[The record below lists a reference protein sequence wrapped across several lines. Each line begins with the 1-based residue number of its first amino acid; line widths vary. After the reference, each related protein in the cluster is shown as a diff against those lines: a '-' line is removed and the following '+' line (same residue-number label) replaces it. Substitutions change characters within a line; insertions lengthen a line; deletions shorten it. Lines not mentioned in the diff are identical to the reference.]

1 MTEISELAGR
11 PVIIGGGA
19 AGLATALALAPE
31 PVVLLSKA
39 PLGEGT
45 SSAWAQGGMAA
56 TLGQDDEPQ
65 LHFEDTIAAGDGLC
79 QPEIVLAIVEA
90 APAAIEALADL
101 GVTFDRAGDGKFRL
115 GLEAAHQR
123 SRIDMQREIV
133 IGLAKYKRPQAVQA
147 FAPQEAALGDLMC
160 MRRAGKTVAP

>member
-65 LHFEDTIAAGDGLC
+65 FH
-79 QPEIVLAIVEA
+79 
-90 APAAIEALADL
+90 
-101 GVTFDRAGDGKFRL
+101 
-115 GLEAAHQR
+115 
-123 SRIDMQREIV
+123 SRIPSPPAMGFANRRSCWRLSKRRLPLSRRLPISASPSTGLVTESFVSASKLPINDRVSYMQ
-133 IGLAKYKRPQAVQA
+133 
-147 FAPQEAALGDLMC
+147 AAMA
-160 MRRAGKTVAP
+160 RAAN

>member
-1 MTEISELAGR
+1 MAEISELTGR

-56 TLGQDDEPQ
+56 TLSQDDDPQ
-65 LHFEDTIAAGDGLC
+65 LHSKSTVCF
-79 QPEIVLAIVEA
+79 
-90 APAAIEALADL
+90 
-101 GVTFDRAGDGKFRL
+101 
-115 GLEAAHQR
+115 
-123 SRIDMQREIV
+123 
-133 IGLAKYKRPQAVQA
+133 
-147 FAPQEAALGDLMC
+147 
-160 MRRAGKTVAP
+160 TVAPTSSKVVKCPEDPNLVNDAVAVSVLSPLDFLQNFAAWTTTHPFEG